1 MVTFTRYIAAIMFLI
16 IKGGLSTD
24 FLAKKV

>member
-1 MVTFTRYIAAIMFLI
+1 MVTFTKYIAAIMFLI
-16 IKGGLSTD
+16 IKGELSTG

>member
-16 IKGGLSTD
+16 INGGLSTG